1 VHNVGFPHG
10 HTEKMFETSGKNDS
24 FKEDLDMEVATDF
37 RVVVDFAE
45 VPHVEAVLVEG
56 LRDALGVCEVG

>member
-1 VHNVGFPHG
+1 
-10 HTEKMFETSGKNDS
+10 MFETSGKNDS
-24 FKEDLDMEVATDF
+24 FKEDLDMDVTTDF

-45 VPHVEAVLVEG
+45 VPHVEAVLVES